1 MRILHVIPSISPRRG
16 GPSQAV
22 LAMVAAQR
30 SQGLDAAIV
39 TTNDDGDG
47 VLPELTPHHWQLV
60 QGVPVLAFPRWSP
73 PLRPLR
79 EFAIAPSL
87 VQWLRRHAQD
97 HDLLHIHALFSFP
110 TTTAMALARHQQMP
124 YILRTIG
131 QLQHW
136 SLQQSHGR
144 KRLLLHMVERRNL
157 EGAAALH
164 FTSLAEQQEAAAMGL
179 STPSF
184 VLPLGVDLPPP
195 RPQPSGVQSAADQGA
210 AVQGAAVQEDAVQED
225 AVQLLFLSR
234 LHPKKQ
240 LPLLFEALA
249 QLRQRAPTAPWQLQ
263 IAGDGDPAYV
273 IELQRHAQRLGL
285 ADQVR
290 WHGFVQGDAKTALFH
305 GADWFVLPSAAEN
318 FGIAAAEAL
327 AYGVPVLL
335 SPGVALAEQVAKAG
349 AGYCVEPTST
359 ELATALA
366 RAVERRPSP
375 QMRQA
380 ARQLAAQQFGWL
392 SITSQLLLRY
402 EALSPQSHR

>member
-1 MRILHVIPSISPRRG
+1 
-16 GPSQAV
+16 
-22 LAMVAAQR
+22 
-30 SQGLDAAIV
+30 
-39 TTNDDGDG
+39 
-47 VLPELTPHHWQLV
+47 
-60 QGVPVLAFPRWSP
+60 
-73 PLRPLR
+73 
-79 EFAIAPSL
+79 
-87 VQWLRRHAQD
+87 
-97 HDLLHIHALFSFP
+97 
-110 TTTAMALARHQQMP
+110 
-124 YILRTIG
+124 
-131 QLQHW
+131 
-136 SLQQSHGR
+136 
-144 KRLLLHMVERRNL
+144 
-157 EGAAALH
+157 
-164 FTSLAEQQEAAAMGL
+164 MGL

-210 AVQGAAVQEDAVQED
+210 AVQGAAVQED

-349 AGYCVEPTST
+349 AGYCVEPTPT

-366 RAVERRPSP
+366 RAVEQRPSP